1 MLQHQ
6 NTPLREIKKWAAQLA
21 LDRDLRDSIPLSRER
36 YKINNHRA
44 HHIRKREFS
53 MNNTNIY
60 IKELYGKHSKTL
72 PDLNLGDYVLCQNVG
87 KNK

>member
-1 MLQHQ
+1 
-6 NTPLREIKKWAAQLA
+6 
-21 LDRDLRDSIPLSRER
+21 
-36 YKINNHRA
+36 
-44 HHIRKREFS
+44 

-72 PDLNLGDYVLCQNVG
+72 PDLNLGDYVVCQNVG